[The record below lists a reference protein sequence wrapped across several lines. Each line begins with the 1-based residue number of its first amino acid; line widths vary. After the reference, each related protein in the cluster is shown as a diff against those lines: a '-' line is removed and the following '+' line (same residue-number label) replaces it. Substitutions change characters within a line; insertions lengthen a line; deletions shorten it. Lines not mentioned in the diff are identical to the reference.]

1 VNLSSHNCFIASGN
15 TRDSLTH
22 KPLIN
27 IIYHMPISPS
37 DSKGTNMLKE
47 FFLGFVK
54 IHILYHASKE
64 PIYGAEILEE
74 LGRHGYRLSPGTLY
88 PTLHRLSR
96 EGLLSVEKRI
106 VDGKI
111 RKYYVITEQG
121 LAALDEA
128 KKKITELVNEVIL
141 DR

>member
-1 VNLSSHNCFIASGN
+1 
-15 TRDSLTH
+15 
-22 KPLIN
+22 
-27 IIYHMPISPS
+27 MPISPN

-64 PIYGAEILEE
+64 PIYGAEILKE

-88 PTLHRLSR
+88 PTLHRLSK
-96 EGLLSVEKRI
+96 EGLLSVEKRT

>member
-1 VNLSSHNCFIASGN
+1 
-15 TRDSLTH
+15 
-22 KPLIN
+22 
-27 IIYHMPISPS
+27 
-37 DSKGTNMLKE
+37 MLKE

-64 PIYGAEILEE
+64 PIYGVEILEE

-88 PTLHRLSR
+88 PTLHRLSK

-128 KKKITELVNEVIL
+128 KKKITEMVNEVIL

>member
-1 VNLSSHNCFIASGN
+1 
-15 TRDSLTH
+15 
-22 KPLIN
+22 
-27 IIYHMPISPS
+27 
-37 DSKGTNMLKE
+37 MLKE

-54 IHILYHASKE
+54 IHILYHASRE
-64 PIYGAEILEE
+64 PIYGVEILEE

-96 EGLLSVEKRI
+96 EGLLSVERRI
-106 VDGKI
+106 VDGKM

-121 LAALDEA
+121 LAALEEA